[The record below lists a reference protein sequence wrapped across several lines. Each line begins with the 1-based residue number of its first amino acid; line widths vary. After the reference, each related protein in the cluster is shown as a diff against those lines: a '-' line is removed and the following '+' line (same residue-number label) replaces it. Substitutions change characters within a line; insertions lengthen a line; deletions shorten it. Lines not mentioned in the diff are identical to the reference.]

1 MAIVT
6 LAYTKYNNNT
16 MHIAQPLILPFKDKP
31 PSGKIFLFE
40 IILYSIYKKV
50 LSMIYLYKLT
60 LGTNYLKKTGKL
72 SWYHNH
78 LQKKLFFLWFFNLD
92 PLIQHLNYVLNKI
105 QPPVPTILLPS
116 THLISIH
123 TLKIK
128 MAEK

>member
-60 LGTNYLKKTGKL
+60 LGTNYLKKNRKT
-72 SWYHNH
+72 
-78 LQKKLFFLWFFNLD
+78 F
-92 PLIQHLNYVLNKI
+92 
-105 QPPVPTILLPS
+105 
-116 THLISIH
+116 LIS
-123 TLKIK
+123 
-128 MAEK
+128 

>member
-1 MAIVT
+1 MVF
-6 LAYTKYNNNT
+6 Y
-16 MHIAQPLILPFKDKP
+16 
-31 PSGKIFLFE
+31 
-40 IILYSIYKKV
+40 
-50 LSMIYLYKLT
+50 
-60 LGTNYLKKTGKL
+60 
-72 SWYHNH
+72 
-78 LQKKLFFLWFFNLD
+78 LD